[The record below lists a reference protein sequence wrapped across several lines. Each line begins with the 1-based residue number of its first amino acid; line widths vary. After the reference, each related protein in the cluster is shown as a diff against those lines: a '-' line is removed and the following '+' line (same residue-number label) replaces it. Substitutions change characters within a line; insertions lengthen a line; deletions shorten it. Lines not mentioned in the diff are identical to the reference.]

1 MGLSKACVGVHAVD
15 SGLEIRKKRENDIVI
30 ALAGNPNVGKSTVFN
45 AITGLRQHTGNW
57 AGKTV
62 ASAQGYALYGEQG
75 YVVVDIP
82 GCYSLRAHSA
92 EEEIARDFIYSGE
105 ADVVVVVCDAV
116 CLERSIGL
124 VLQVLEVTRYV
135 VVCVNLM
142 DEAAKKHIHLN
153 LKELERRLD
162 VPVIGT
168 SARSGIGI
176 ENLYI
181 AINKVQK
188 ERIEE
193 KTENIQN
200 DIIEKEK
207 NVVEEENHK
216 KYKTSEEICNGIIE
230 YEDTQYLQADR
241 KKDRF
246 FTGRV
251 TAIPIM
257 LLLLLGAFWLTIA
270 GANYP
275 SEWLHKG
282 FTFVEEKLMLALI
295 WIGVPKLLREM
306 LVYGVYRVV
315 AWIVSVMLPPMAIF
329 FPLFTILEDSGYL
342 PRVAFNM
349 DKCFHKCNTCGKQC
363 LTMCMGL
370 GCNAAGVTGCRIID
384 SPRERLI
391 AVITNSFVPC
401 NGKFP
406 TLIAIIVMFFVPM
419 SGGIVGTLG
428 AALMLSVFILLGVGM
443 TFLVSKLLS
452 DTVLRGVPSACV
464 LELPPYRRPQIGK
477 VILRSMFDRTIFVL
491 GRAVVAAAPAGLCIW
506 LLANL
511 KIQDVTLLSYFAGAL
526 EPLAVIMGLDGVILL
541 AFILGMPANEIV
553 VPIAIM
559 AYLAQGSLTDM
570 GDMGVLKQ
578 LLTDNGWTWKTAV
591 CTMLFSLFHWPC
603 ATTCLTIRKETGSW
617 KWTLVSILLP
627 TVLGVGICII
637 FTFVV
642 EHIIFL

>member
-15 SGLEIRKKRENDIVI
+15 SGLEIHKKRENDIVI

-62 ASAQGYALYGEQG
+62 ASAQGYAIYGEQG

-92 EEEIARDFIYSGE
+92 EEKVAGDFIYSGE

-142 DEAAKKHIHLN
+142 DEAAKKHIHIN
-153 LKELERRLD
+153 LKQLEKRLG

-168 SARSGIGI
+168 SARSGAGI

-181 AINKVQK
+181 AINRVQK
-188 ERIEE
+188 E
-193 KTENIQN
+193 K
-200 DIIEKEK
+200 IEKEINEAKEESYK
-207 NVVEEENHK
+207 N
-216 KYKTSEEICNGIIE
+216 YKTSEEICNGIIE
-230 YEDTQYLQADR
+230 YENSQYLQSDR
-241 KKDRF
+241 RKDRI
-246 FTGRV
+246 FTGRL

-275 SEWLHKG
+275 SELLHKG
-282 FTFVEEKLMLALI
+282 LTFLEEKLMLALM
-295 WIGVPKLLREM
+295 WIGVPKLIREM

-349 DKCFHKCNTCGKQC
+349 DRCFHKCNACGKQC

-391 AVITNSFVPC
+391 AVITNSFMPC

-406 TLIAIIVMFFVPM
+406 TLIAMIVMFLVPV
-419 SGGIVGTLG
+419 SEGVVGTLA
-428 AALMLSVFILLGVGM
+428 AALMLLILILLAVGM
-443 TFLVSKLLS
+443 TFLVSGVLS
-452 DTVLRGVPSACV
+452 VTVLRGMPSAFV

-477 VILRSMFDRTIFVL
+477 VILRSIFDRTIFVL

-506 LLANL
+506 ILGNL
-511 KIQDVTLLSYFAGAL
+511 RIQDVTILSYFAGVL
-526 EPLAVIMGLDGVILL
+526 EIPAKLMGLDGVILL

-553 VPIAIM
+553 IPIAIM

-591 CTMLFSLFHWPC
+591 STMLFSLFHWPC
-603 ATTCLTIRKETGSW
+603 ATTCLTIQKETGSL

-627 TVLGVGICII
+627 TALGVGICMI
-637 FTFVV
+637 FTFVA
-642 EHIIFL
+642 EYLIFL